1 MVTLANTSVYFFQ
14 ALAGALIIALLA
26 FLALFGSK
34 GFRRYI
40 VTWMIIV
47 LIILHYSIVLV
58 VSRIAKVT
66 ILPLIIIERDTYGGS
81 IYPDYGQLAVLVL
94 ITLWRKEVFNTI
106 TSFSKRLTQSGAGGE
121 NPQAGEPVG
130 VQGQGES

>member
-1 MVTLANTSVYFFQ
+1 MVTLANTSVYFLQ

-26 FLALFGSK
+26 FLVLFGSR

-58 VSRIAKVT
+58 VSGIAKVT
-66 ILPLIIIERDTYGGS
+66 ILPLVIIEHDSYGGS

-94 ITLWRKEVFNTI
+94 IILWRKEVFNTI
-106 TSFSKRLTQSGAGGE
+106 TSFSKRLMQSGGSGE
-121 NPQAGEPVG
+121 SPQAGESVG
-130 VQGQGES
+130 VRGQEES